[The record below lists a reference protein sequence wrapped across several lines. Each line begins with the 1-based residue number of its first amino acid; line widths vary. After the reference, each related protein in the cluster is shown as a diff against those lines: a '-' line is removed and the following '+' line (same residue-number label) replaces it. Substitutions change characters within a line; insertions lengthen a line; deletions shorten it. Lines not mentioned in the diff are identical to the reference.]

1 MPAGSF
7 WGDILATLD
16 TSTISF
22 WDLTSLLF
30 ILFFLYAVVYPQ
42 SQLKR
47 IRLRRMAKLKAMEKS
62 HVCKVLT
69 MIHRREAVSLFGL
82 PAYQYIDEEDAE
94 QILRWIRQYRDY
106 PLELILHTPG
116 GQLHSSIQIARALR
130 RHPKNTKVI
139 IPHYSMSGGT
149 IIALAANEIVM
160 DKDAVIGPIDPQIGD
175 FLRGTYPANSWIY
188 AAETKKEK
196 ADDTTLVMSDIS
208 RKALKLTRD
217 VAKELLEGKIQPGPE
232 GESRLEDVVE
242 KLVSGEMIHSTP
254 LSAGD
259 AKEIGL
265 SVSTDFPDDVH
276 EFMKLFKPVK
286 KGVEYA
292 E

>member
-7 WGDILATLD
+7 RGNFLATFD

-47 IRLRRMAKLKAMEKS
+47 IRMQRMARLKAMEKS
-62 HVCKVLT
+62 HGCKVLT
-69 MIHRREAVSLFGL
+69 MIHRREAVSFFGL
-82 PAYQYIDEEDAE
+82 PAYQFIDEEDAE
-94 QILRWIRQYRDY
+94 QILRWIRQYKDY

-116 GQLHSSIQIARALR
+116 GQLHASIQIARALR
-130 RHPKNTKVI
+130 KHPKKTRVI

-149 IIALAANEIVM
+149 VIALAASEIVM

-175 FLRGTYPANSWIY
+175 FLRGTYPAPSWIY

-208 RKALKLTRD
+208 RKALKLTRHI
-217 VAKELLEGKIQPGPE
+217 AKELLEGKIQPGPN
-232 GESRLEDVVE
+232 GENRLDEVVE

-254 LSAGD
+254 LSANE

-265 SVSTDFPDDVH
+265 SVSTDFPEDVH
-276 EFMKLFKPVK
+276 EFMKLFRPVK
-286 KGVEYA
+286 KSVEYT